1 MTLKKKILGFV
12 LDCLLGFR
20 IVSYRLK
27 YLIKKENKKIN
38 ICISTTKGYSE
49 KTIPLLLDDLLENGF
64 AYESIYV
71 FEGGYNYNKKINEK
85 YNHYHVDHNSF
96 DLTALISLIELK
108 NDLGESD
115 FWLLLHDTVRLT
127 KNFKYL
133 FNSLNTKNYDCL
145 PLRNFPSMNI
155 GVYSINYLAKNSN
168 YLIQFKNQNYSV
180 VGLQNCKL
188 KAIHEE
194 DYLFKNTTNRININS
209 DMERFEKSKNIT
221 YFGKRRKEEF
231 YPQLGI
237 LKYKANYK
245 FSEVWS
251 IDL

>member
-49 KTIPLLLDDLLENGF
+49 KTIPLLL
-64 AYESIYV
+64 
-71 FEGGYNYNKKINEK
+71 NEK

-209 DMERFEKSKNIT
+209 DIERFEKSKNIT
-221 YFGKRRKEEF
+221 YFGKQRKEEF